1 MTYTIVMASENFDNE
16 APTSSPAI
24 FRYRAEK
31 IVCAMSSKARLRTN
45 PMTPTVV
52 DLSDPLHANES
63 AEVTTVNTDP
73 VTQKKNADDWNFSKD
88 SSPYS
93 ASYANAK

>member
-1 MTYTIVMASENFDNE
+1 MVMHSENFDNE

-24 FRYRAEK
+24 LRYRVEK
-31 IVCAMSSKARLRTN
+31 IICAMSSKARLRTN
-45 PMTPTVV
+45 PMPPPTTDGAIRISVNAIGSTV
-52 DLSDPLHANES
+52 
-63 AEVTTVNTDP
+63 VTTVNTDP
-73 VTQKKNADDWNFSKD
+73 VTQKKNADDWDFSKD